1 MKRAKNMANIPF
13 TQTIQHCEQLIQAW
27 SSDSNSRFSAHAG
40 ELHAILQGW
49 RNAQQR
55 FAAPEEL
62 RLRIGI
68 MGQVKAGKSTF
79 LNALLFDGKPIL
91 PQAATP
97 KTANLTRISYG
108 EQWQLIVEYY
118 TPEEWDEL
126 RRTAQA
132 AEKKSDSLP
141 AKSVEPPAKTTKR
154 VAPKKTASRH
164 AANSQTPAPAPA
176 PDAMSD
182 PDKVACEL
190 LALAHERGLG
200 KEEIKRLL
208 AKGQE
213 TITVGGLDEL
223 MTRMNDYVG
232 NDGHYTPLVKMSHLL
247 MPLPELQG
255 FDVVDTPGMNDP
267 VRSRTEKTKDE
278 MLRCDVVFFLSRTSQ
293 FLEEQDIALL
303 KQQIPQGGV
312 SRIVL
317 VGGQLDST
325 VLEAGYD
332 RDDLNQTL
340 DYLRDSLAKRATAII
355 TPAVQGYESMGKVYA
370 GRAAALRRMMAAPI
384 LSSTFA
390 HGFASWPR
398 EQWERDNAM
407 CHAYAQI
414 NNLARQSW
422 GQPELSHEQ
431 WLDIANFT
439 PLRNAY
445 EDEKR
450 RKEQTL
456 QEKKANLEQNTR
468 ASVKEI
474 LTNWHQH
481 VGKEIEF
488 LRDGDLVKL
497 NAEQQRMQHQLQNI
511 STTLGNIIGE
521 ALSNARKQAD
531 GLRSDLKADPQRSA
545 ELRTRQ
551 GTETYT
557 KIHKVKNESW
567 TTLWGLISDWDWVS
581 WGYED
586 IEKTYTRNYKYI
598 AIDDAIESAQNYER
612 RTAQSIEHGFN
623 QLLSKRTLIRDL
635 RKKLESV
642 LDNGSGVEGEML
654 QTALDSALAQLDWP
668 QLQMPNTDDVKTAIT
683 NQFSGL
689 ARGSDTQRL
698 QETLNQVR
706 QEIYQRL
713 LASFDK
719 GVKPVFEQLE
729 KVRTDLR
736 TTLSAALQAA
746 LEQARRDLA
755 NKEQQLTRYTALH
768 HELSALLGG

>member
-1 MKRAKNMANIPF
+1 
-13 TQTIQHCEQLIQAW
+13 
-27 SSDSNSRFSAHAG
+27 
-40 ELHAILQGW
+40 
-49 RNAQQR
+49 
-55 FAAPEEL
+55 
-62 RLRIGI
+62 
-68 MGQVKAGKSTF
+68 
-79 LNALLFDGKPIL
+79 
-91 PQAATP
+91 
-97 KTANLTRISYG
+97 
-108 EQWQLIVEYY
+108 
-118 TPEEWDEL
+118 
-126 RRTAQA
+126 
-132 AEKKSDSLP
+132 
-141 AKSVEPPAKTTKR
+141 
-154 VAPKKTASRH
+154 
-164 AANSQTPAPAPA
+164 
-176 PDAMSD
+176 MSD

-278 MLRCDVVFFLSRTSQ
+278 MLRCDVVFFLTRTSQ

-332 RDDLNQTL
+332 RDNLNQTL

-390 HGFASWPR
+390 HGFATWPR

-407 CHAYAQI
+407 RHAYAQI

-422 GQPELSHEQ
+422 GQPELSHKQ

-468 ASVKEI
+468 TSVKEI

-511 STTLGNIIGE
+511 STTLGDILGKALQE
-521 ALSNARKQAD
+521 AQQKVD
-531 GLRSDLKADPQRSA
+531 DLHKVLQEDVKRGAK
-545 ELRTRQ
+545 LHTRQ
-551 GTETYT
+551 GTETYEKAH
-557 KIHKVKNESW
+557 KISTVTWWKPW
-567 TTLWGLISDWDWVS
+567 TWLDDDEIVW
-581 WGYED
+581 
-586 IEKTYTRNYKYI
+586 KTYTRNYEYI
-598 AIDDAIESAQNYER
+598 AVDDAIESAQNYER
-612 RTAQSIEHGFN
+612 RTAQSIERGFN
-623 QLLSKRTLIRDL
+623 QLLSKRTLIRRL
-635 RKKLESV
+635 REALESV
-642 LDNGSGVEGEML
+642 LDSGSGVEGAML
-654 QTALDSALAQLDWP
+654 QTALDSALTQLDWP
-668 QLQMPNTDDVKTAIT
+668 QLQMPNTDDVKAAIT
-683 NQFSGL
+683 NQFSGQ

-698 QETLNQVR
+698 QKTLNQVR
-706 QEIYQRL
+706 QEIYRRL
-713 LASFDK
+713 LTSFDE
-719 GVKPVFEQLE
+719 GSKPVFKQLK
-729 KVRTDLR
+729 KVRTTLH
-736 TTLSAALQAA
+736 TTLSAALEEA

-755 NKEQQLTRYTALH
+755 NKEQQLARYTALH
-768 HELSALLGG
+768 QELSALLGG

>member
-164 AANSQTPAPAPA
+164 AASNQTPAPAPA
-176 PDAMSD
+176 PAAMSSTD
-182 PDKVACEL
+182 NKVACEL

-200 KEEIKRLL
+200 EEEIKRLL

-278 MLRCDVVFFLSRTSQ
+278 MLRCDVVFFLTRTSQ

-332 RDDLNQTL
+332 RDNLNQTL

-390 HGFASWPR
+390 HGFATWPR

-407 CHAYAQI
+407 RHAYAQI

-468 ASVKEI
+468 TSVKEI

-511 STTLGNIIGE
+511 STTLGDILGKALQE
-521 ALSNARKQAD
+521 AQQKVD
-531 GLRSDLKADPQRSA
+531 DLHKVLQEDVKRGAK
-545 ELRTRQ
+545 LHTRQ
-551 GTETYT
+551 GTETYEKAH
-557 KIHKVKNESW
+557 KISTVTWWKPW
-567 TTLWGLISDWDWVS
+567 TWLDDDEIVW
-581 WGYED
+581 
-586 IEKTYTRNYKYI
+586 KTYTRNYEYI
-598 AIDDAIESAQNYER
+598 AVDDAIESAQNYER
-612 RTAQSIEHGFN
+612 RTAQSIERGFN
-623 QLLSKRTLIRDL
+623 QLLSKRTLIRRL
-635 RKKLESV
+635 REALESV
-642 LDNGSGVEGEML
+642 LDSGSGVEGAML
-654 QTALDSALAQLDWP
+654 QTALDSALTQLDWP
-668 QLQMPNTDDVKTAIT
+668 QLQMPNTDDVKAAIT
-683 NQFSGL
+683 NQFSGQ

-698 QETLNQVR
+698 QKTLNQVR
-706 QEIYQRL
+706 QEIYRRL
-713 LASFDK
+713 LTSFDE
-719 GVKPVFEQLE
+719 GSKPVFKQLK
-729 KVRTDLR
+729 KVRTTLH
-736 TTLSAALQAA
+736 TTLSAALEEA

-755 NKEQQLTRYTALH
+755 NKEQQLARYTALH
-768 HELSALLGG
+768 QELSALLGG

>member
-27 SSDSNSRFSAHAG
+27 SSDSNSMFSAHAG
-40 ELHAILQGW
+40 ELRGILQGW

-108 EQWQLIVEYY
+108 EQWQLVVEYY
-118 TPEEWDEL
+118 STEDWDEI
-126 RRTAQA
+126 AQA

-141 AKSVEPPAKTTKR
+141 AKSVETPAKTTKR

-164 AANSQTPAPAPA
+164 AASSQTPAPAPA
-176 PDAMSD
+176 PAAMSSTD
-182 PDKVACEL
+182 NKVACEL
-190 LALAHERGLG
+190 LALARERGW
-200 KEEIKRLL
+200 KPDEIDRLL

-213 TITVGGLDEL
+213 TITVGSQDEL
-223 MTRMNDYVG
+223 LQRMNDYVG
-232 NDGHYTPLVKMSHLL
+232 NDGRFTPLVKMSHLL

-255 FDVVDTPGMNDP
+255 FDVIDTPGMNDP
-267 VRSRTEKTKDE
+267 VQSRTQKTRDE
-278 MLRCDVVFFLSRTSQ
+278 MHRCDVVFFLSRTSQ
-293 FLEEQDIALL
+293 FLEDQDIDLL

-317 VGGQLDST
+317 IGAKLDDSLDIAYDHDT
-325 VLEAGYD
+325 TNLE
-332 RDDLNQTL
+332 QTL
-340 DYLRDSLAKRATAII
+340 SLLHKKFSARVIDAIR
-355 TPAVQGYESMGKVYA
+355 PAVQWLERGGPHLS
-370 GRAAALRRMMAAPI
+370 GRAATLRSIMEQHLI

-390 HGFASWPR
+390 HGFATWPR
-398 EQWERDNAM
+398 EQWERDKNM
-407 CHAYAQI
+407 RLTYDRI
-414 NNLARQSW
+414 NSIASKFW
-422 GQPELSHEQ
+422 GLTELSREQ
-431 WLDIANFT
+431 WLDMAGFA
-439 PLRNAY
+439 PLRAAY
-445 EDEKR
+445 EHEKQ

-456 QEKKANLEQNTR
+456 REKKADLEKNTR
-468 ASVKEI
+468 ASVTEV
-474 LTNWHQH
+474 LANWHQH
-481 VGKEIEF
+481 VDEAIEF

-598 AIDDAIESAQNYER
+598 AIDDAIESAHNYER
-612 RTAQSIEHGFN
+612 RISQSIEHVFN

-668 QLQMPNTDDVKTAIT
+668 QLQMPNTDDVKAAIT